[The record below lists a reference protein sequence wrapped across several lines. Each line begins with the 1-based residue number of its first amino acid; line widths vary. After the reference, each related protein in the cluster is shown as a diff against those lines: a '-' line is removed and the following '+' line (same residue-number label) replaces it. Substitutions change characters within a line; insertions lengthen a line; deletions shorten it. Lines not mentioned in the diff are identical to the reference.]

1 MLIRNDKMATNNSKG
16 VEKACLKHQL
26 IIIGRMRK
34 HKAQVD
40 I

>member
-1 MLIRNDKMATNNSKG
+1 MTTNNSKG
-16 VEKACLKHQL
+16 VEKARCKQQL

-34 HKAQVD
+34 HKSQVD

>member
-1 MLIRNDKMATNNSKG
+1 MLVWNDKMATNNSKG
-16 VEKACLKHQL
+16 VERARSKHQL